1 MAIDE
6 PLAPSLRLSG
16 GTRSQ
21 RSKGYVVWPLRRE
34 WQLHEGEESKLLLNL
49 LIRGLKPYARS
60 VILVITLIAIQ
71 TVGNLYLPNLNANLI
86 NNGVV
91 KGDISYI
98 WQTGGVMIG
107 ITLLLGVISV
117 IAVYYASRTA
127 MGLGRDLR
135 RAVFNKVQSFSEYD
149 MNRFTTPSLI
159 TMNTNDVQ
167 QIQLFLQ
174 VALTMMVMAPIM
186 GIGGILMALREDLR
200 LSLVIV
206 VVVPVMGL
214 VIGVMVRA
222 VVPRFRRMQVQIDR
236 INQVLREQITGVRVI
251 RAFIRTEDE
260 QVRFEDANS
269 DLTKTALR
277 INRVFAIAMPA
288 LMAILN
294 LATIAVVWLG
304 GHLIASGSMP
314 VGNLV
319 AFITYITQIFFS
331 VMIAVF
337 VVVLLPRAMASADR
351 LELVLAAPSTVV
363 DPKSPVAPLLHNG
376 LVRFDHVEF
385 SYVGSEQPV
394 LFDINFTV
402 EPAKTTAIIGGTG
415 SGKTTLINLIPR
427 FYDTTKG
434 HVELNG
440 VDITRLELEL
450 LWKDIGIVP
459 QSSYL
464 FSGTVADNL
473 RFGRPE
479 ATDGEMW
486 RALEIAQAKEFV
498 QLMDGGLNA
507 AIDQGGRNVSGGQR
521 QRLCIARALVKQPS
535 VYLFDDCF
543 SALDAATDAKLRS
556 ALRSQLTS
564 ATVVI
569 VAQRVSTIMHA
580 DTIVVLDMG
589 RIVGM
594 GSHEDLLVNCPE
606 YKEIVESQ
614 QAQGVAR

>member
-1 MAIDE
+1 M
-6 PLAPSLRLSG
+6 
-16 GTRSQ
+16 
-21 RSKGYVVWPLRRE
+21 
-34 WQLHEGEESKLLLNL
+34 
-49 LIRGLKPYARS
+49 
-60 VILVITLIAIQ
+60 ITLIAIQ